1 MALKGLR
8 RFVFVVLKEDE
19 EGKIEY
25 ENEITSL
32 KGARDIKVV
41 PKTATAE
48 LYGDDQLLEMDSSVS
63 SVDVDMD
70 LAGLPIKVQS
80 TIWGHKYQNGIL
92 IKNKY
97 DKPAKIALGYIAKK
111 STGGDKFVW
120 LLKGQAEPLSLES
133 KTQGDKI
140 EYTTTK
146 IKYKFMPRIFDGN
159 YQFDADTDEKDA
171 LKLEEFFTVDVLKT
185 GKKSTTQA

>member
-25 ENEITSL
+25 NKEITSL

-48 LYGDDQLLEMDSSVS
+48 LYGDDQLLETDSSVS
-63 SVDVDMD
+63 SVDVDID
-70 LAGLPIKVQS
+70 LIGLPIKVQS
-80 TIWGHKYQNGIL
+80 TMWGHKYENGIL

-97 DKPAKIALGYIAKK
+97 DKPPKIALGYIAKK

-120 LLKGQAEPLSLES
+120 LLKGQAEPLGEEA
-133 KTQGDKI
+133 KTQGDKV

-146 IKYKFMPRIFDGN
+146 IKYKFMPRICDGN
-159 YQFDADTDEKDA
+159 YQFTADTDEEDA

-185 GKKSTTQA
+185 GKKNTL